1 MEKLTPPITPEPHL
15 YETLLRDQA
24 EDIIFIKQLM
34 DSINEGSVT
43 PEQIERLFLFME
55 HNQQIINFKKL
66 PQLNKFVAISTRQLI
81 FETIAAAFNRR

>member
-24 EDIIFIKQLM
+24 GDNIFIKQLM

-43 PEQIERLFLFME
+43 PKQIERLFLFME
-55 HNQQIINFKKL
+55 HNQQIIDFDGL
-66 PQLNKFVAISTRQLI
+66 PQPNKFVAFCTRQLI
-81 FETIAAAFNRR
+81 FGTIAAAFNKR